1 MTGAPNVPL
10 DDAAATSDE
19 VQRHGRQHV
28 VRLAEALLCSEAEW
42 ATAADWGRRLVPTL
56 SAGGRLLVAGNGGS
70 AAQAQHLSAEFVG
83 RYGPD
88 RRPFSSIAL
97 HADTSAVT
105 AIANDYGVDEMFARQ
120 VEAHGRS
127 GDVLLLLS
135 TSGRSAN
142 MVAAA
147 RRARTVGVR
156 VWAMTGPRPNPLA
169 DAADEALTI
178 ECGSSCTVQELHL
191 VAVHLVCEAF
201 DLAQGV
207 PPLAPT
213 ERVGL
218 RAVTR

>member
-1 MTGAPNVPL
+1 MTGAPNAPL
-10 DDAAATSDE
+10 DAGVTSAT
-19 VQRHGRQHV
+19 VQHFGRQHV
-28 VRLAEALLCSEAEW
+28 ARLAETLLDSDDQW
-42 ATAADWGRRLVPTL
+42 AIAASWGRRLAPVL
-56 SAGGRLLVAGNGGS
+56 SAGARLLVAGNGGS

-127 GDVLLLLS
+127 GDVLLLMS
-135 TSGRSAN
+135 TSGRSPN

-169 DAADEALTI
+169 DVADEALSI

-201 DLAQGV
+201 DLALGV
-207 PPLAPT
+207 LPLAPK